1 MMSEEVTG
9 SIKKK
14 QKMEKENMPIE
25 GADAV
30 LDAKSLN
37 KFSRQ
42 IAALGELR
50 SFGALSGCARGSF
63 PVEFDAVPH
72 LVSLRKLS

>member
-1 MMSEEVTG
+1 MSEEVTE

-14 QKMEKENMPIE
+14 QKMEKENAPLAE
-25 GADAV
+25 ADAG

-42 IAALGELR
+42 IAAMGELR
-50 SFGALSGCARGSF
+50 NFGTLSGCARGSF

-72 LVSLRKLS
+72 FVSLSKPS